1 MKFGELQPYRVWFNY
16 LKTCLLDNNLNKK
29 IDRDYYKS
37 WHLSEIKNS
46 KFDKWFKTHSH
57 LFTSKGSIKIINKI
71 TNPQSITLEIPTN
84 FQIKEIQRTIPKI
97 LEGKVNKSTSR
108 FVLTHQRKHIKTI
121 ALDSFLLAWNFKQ
134 KNKDKKLEEIWELT
148 NSEIDRRQN
157 KVLKGGKGISIQK
170 LVEQGKL
177 RRRKLQGIGSS
188 NKKYGLKSGK
198 FQKLQNKSVMISKNI
213 LKATKILENVCKG
226 QFPGEYS

>member
-1 MKFGELQPYRVWFNY
+1 M
-16 LKTCLLDNNLNKK
+16 
-29 IDRDYYKS
+29 
-37 WHLSEIKNS
+37 
-46 KFDKWFKTHSH
+46 
-57 LFTSKGSIKIINKI
+57 
-71 TNPQSITLEIPTN
+71 
-84 FQIKEIQRTIPKI
+84 
-97 LEGKVNKSTSR
+97 
-108 FVLTHQRKHIKTI
+108 
-121 ALDSFLLAWNFKQ
+121 ALDSFLLIWKFKQ

-148 NSEIDRRQN
+148 NSEIVRRQN

-170 LVEQGKL
+170 LVQQGKL
-177 RRRKLQGIGSS
+177 RRRILQGVGSS

>member
-1 MKFGELQPYRVWFNY
+1 MV
-16 LKTCLLDNNLNKK
+16 
-29 IDRDYYKS
+29 
-37 WHLSEIKNS
+37 
-46 KFDKWFKTHSH
+46 
-57 LFTSKGSIKIINKI
+57 TSKYPKKKLVDIWKLCDDKI
-71 TNPQSITLEIPTN
+71 T
-84 FQIKEIQRTIPKI
+84 K
-97 LEGKVNKSTSR
+97 
-108 FVLTHQRKHIKTI
+108 
-121 ALDSFLLAWNFKQ
+121 
-134 KNKDKKLEEIWELT
+134 
-148 NSEIDRRQN
+148 RQN
-157 KVLKGGKGISIQK
+157 EFVGKISIQK